1 MIVFFLALVL
11 PLGLTQAASFTCP
24 PPGPDP
30 KCDDETEILCP
41 GVTAEPGHCPPPA
54 FCLPMFDERNNDTKG
69 NPCPMSCPI
78 QCDYDAK
85 ETFCLGPTVNGC
97 YSAAEDFCVPFNTD
111 TNCYGTCTPTCDEE
125 AGQILCPGGKNPS
138 DGCPL
143 SDYCASPYYEQLHC
157 PVVCY
162 PPPCDEDAGEQFCDA
177 GADEDGCWL
186 GAYCAVTCHV

>member
-1 MIVFFLALVL
+1 MLVFFLALVL

-54 FCLPMFDERNNDTKG
+54 FCLPMFDEWNNDTNG
-69 NPCPMSCPI
+69 NPCPMSCPV

-85 ETFCLGPTVNGC
+85 ETVCPGPTVNGC
-97 YSAAEDFCVPFNTD
+97 YSAAAEICVPFNGDDNCD
-111 TNCYGTCTPTCDEE
+111 TSCTPTCDEE
-125 AGQILCPGGKNPS
+125 AGQVLCLGGKDSN
-138 DGCPL
+138 GCPFP
-143 SDYCASPYYEQLHC
+143 DYCADPDGEC
-157 PVVCY
+157 PAVCY
-162 PPPCDEDAGEQFCDA
+162 PQPCDEDAGEKFCDA

-186 GAYCAVTCHV
+186 GAYCAVICGV